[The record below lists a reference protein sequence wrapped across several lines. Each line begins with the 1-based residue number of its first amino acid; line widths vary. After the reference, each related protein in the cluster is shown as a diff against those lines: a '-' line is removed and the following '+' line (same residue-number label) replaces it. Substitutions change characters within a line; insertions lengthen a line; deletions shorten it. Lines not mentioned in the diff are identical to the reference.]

1 MKKILFYW
9 SKLKSTFWFIPF
21 LLILLAILVALI
33 AVSIDIN
40 IEFLNKGIGKYIFI
54 SSPNSA
60 RSVLSTISGAMI
72 GVAGTVFSITLVVLT
87 LASSQLGPRLIS
99 NFMYDRLNQIVLG
112 SYVASFIYCLIV
124 LNAIKEGGE
133 QVFIPSLSITLA
145 ILAALANIFLLII
158 YIHHTAVS
166 IQADNVIS
174 KVSAVIS
181 SNISQLF
188 PKTSGNEIHDDK
200 DTDVARIMVK
210 YQFQK
215 NLVSETQGYL
225 QYVDH
230 DALLKLAKKINGVLE
245 IKNKPGEFII
255 KGSKVVKLF
264 ALEDPGEDIH
274 QKVYSNL
281 ITGKTRTQQQD
292 AEYTIH
298 QVVEIASR
306 ALSPGV
312 NDPFTAIACID
323 NLTSTLAYLT
333 KVKFPSKYIFD
344 EEENLRIISE
354 VLTFEGMLDAAYN
367 QIRQFATGSPS
378 VLIRLMEALGELN
391 EIAVRSK
398 QKQGI
403 KKHAE
408 MVMNAGKQHFYEER
422 DLSDLELRY
431 NEIIK

>member
-1 MKKILFYW
+1 MI
-9 SKLKSTFWFIPF
+9 
-21 LLILLAILVALI
+21 ILLAILAALI
-33 AVSIDIN
+33 AVTIDVN
-40 IEFLNKGIGKYIFI
+40 FEFLNKGIGKYIFI
-54 SSPNSA
+54 STPSSA

-112 SYVASFIYCLIV
+112 SYVASFIYCLII

-133 QVFIPSLSITLA
+133 KVFIPSFSITLA
-145 ILAALANIFLLII
+145 ILAALANIFLLVIF
-158 YIHHTAVS
+158 IHHTAVS

-188 PKTSGNEIHDDK
+188 PKTSGNETQENKEIDI
-200 DTDVARIMVK
+200 ARIMVK

-215 NLVSETQGYL
+215 VLLSESQGYL
-225 QYVDH
+225 QYVDQ
-230 DALLKLAKKINGVLE
+230 DALLKLAEKINGVIEL
-245 IKNKPGEFII
+245 KYKPGEFII
-255 KGSKVVKLF
+255 KGSKVVKIF
-264 ALEDPGEDIH
+264 SLEKIEENIH
-274 QKVYSNL
+274 QKVFSNL

-292 AEYTIH
+292 AENTIH

-333 KVKFPSKYIFD
+333 RVEFPSKYIFNEK
-344 EEENLRIISE
+344 EELRIISE

-391 EIAVRSK
+391 DIAVSTKHRDA
-398 QKQGI
+398 I
-403 KKHAE
+403 EKHAE
-408 MVMNAGKQHFYEER
+408 MVMNAGKKHFYEDR
-422 DLSDLELRY
+422 DLKDLEKRY
-431 NEIIK
+431 YMIKNIHQ